1 MRPRVVLIGV
11 TFLVTIVAAVLW
23 LHGTDEEGLR
33 AAIRTTARTSALCVG
48 LAFARI
54 RVRELSVLLPV
65 SHAMHYVLILNTDR
79 VIGWPEL
86 VVGVSV
92 FAAMLWNA
100 WRPHA
105 AALYILWIAFLVAFL
120 RPGVLYG
127 MIVTLLLSC
136 GVVRWFPRT
145 RETIA

>member
-79 VIGWPEL
+79 VTVQSIQEKLTRCRQTLEEIKPGCTSPK
-86 VVGVSV
+86 SRKRK
-92 FAAMLWNA
+92 M
-100 WRPHA
+100 RP
-105 AALYILWIAFLVAFL
+105 V
-120 RPGVLYG
+120 
-127 MIVTLLLSC
+127 
-136 GVVRWFPRT
+136 
-145 RETIA
+145 

>member
-23 LHGTDEEGLR
+23 LHGMDEEGLR

-54 RVRELSVLLPV
+54 RVRELCVLLPV
-65 SHAMHYVLILNTDR
+65 SHGLHYALILMSDR
-79 VIGWPEL
+79 RL
-86 VVGVSV
+86 DAAALLLGVSV
-92 FAAMLWNA
+92 FALMLWNA

-105 AALYILWIAFLVAFL
+105 AALYILWIAFLVAFV
-120 RPGVLYG
+120 RPGVLYV
-127 MIVTLLLSC
+127 MIITLLLFC